1 MVKTTVHLPDDLVVR
16 AKAEANRRRTSLR
29 ALIERSLRRE
39 LETASSEDL
48 EALLSSL
55 QEELPGLWRGV
66 DADEYVDEQR
76 SGWDD

>member
-1 MVKTTVHLPDDLVVR
+1 MKTTIHLPDDLVVR

-29 ALIERSLRRE
+29 AVIERGLRRE
-39 LETASSEDL
+39 LETPSSEDL
-48 EALLSSL
+48 EALLTSL
-55 QEELPGLWRGV
+55 HEELPGLWQGV